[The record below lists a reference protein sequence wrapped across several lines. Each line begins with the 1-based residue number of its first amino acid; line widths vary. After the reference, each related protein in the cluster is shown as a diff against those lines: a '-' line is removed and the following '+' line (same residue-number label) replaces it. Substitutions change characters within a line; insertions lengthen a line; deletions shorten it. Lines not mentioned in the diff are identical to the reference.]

1 MSILKRIGTLALGLA
16 MLAGTCAYAEGT
28 ESPKRIDAPEEAEA
42 FVRTLLGEDPASLDG
57 KYLMSAQLN
66 DYLQKNGGF
75 AGLAQSLAALGPAA
89 EICSAYET
97 DAGGMKGY
105 RIPCRFAAMP
115 LDLLLTLD
123 QDGAVAGLTTQ
134 LFTGGEPE
142 EKDGDQP
149 FTETEL
155 ALPVPEMNG
164 ELPGTLTLPE
174 GDGPFPAVI
183 LIQGSGPSDRDESI
197 YALKPFR
204 DIAEGLAEKG
214 IAVYRFDKRT
224 YVYGKELAGDK
235 SATLMEE
242 SVLDAAAAVQLLAE
256 QEKIDS
262 SRIWVLGH
270 SLGGTAIPAIDRELK
285 EMPVR
290 AHGYILM
297 AAGARRL
304 DETMKEQY
312 AFLAELDPTLKAQAD
327 AVTAELAKLENPE
340 ALTDDDEI
348 AGVYAAYWK
357 WLLEYDMT
365 GLAAEISVPCLV
377 LQGEEDYQSTMEDFT
392 ILRDALGAKDN
403 RTFKSYPGL
412 THVFMEG
419 KKADGPAAYMGEK
432 HVSGEVIADIA
443 DFILE
448 K

>member
-1 MSILKRIGTLALGLA
+1 MSILKRIGALSLGLA
-16 MLAGTCAYAEGT
+16 LLAGTCACAEGT
-28 ESPKRIDAPEEAEA
+28 ESPKHIAAPEEAEA
-42 FVRTLLGEDPASLDG
+42 FVWTLLGEDPASLDG

-75 AGLAQSLAALGPAA
+75 AGLAQSLAALGPVS
-89 EICSAYET
+89 EICAAYET

-204 DIAEGLAEKG
+204 DIAEGLPA
-214 IAVYRFDKRT
+214 
-224 YVYGKELAGDK
+224 
-235 SATLMEE
+235 
-242 SVLDAAAAVQLLAE
+242 
-256 QEKIDS
+256 
-262 SRIWVLGH
+262 SREY
-270 SLGGTAIPAIDRELK
+270 PFK
-285 EMPVR
+285 
-290 AHGYILM
+290 
-297 AAGARRL
+297 
-304 DETMKEQY
+304 
-312 AFLAELDPTLKAQAD
+312 AF
-327 AVTAELAKLENPE
+327 VN
-340 ALTDDDEI
+340 I
-348 AGVYAAYWK
+348 
-357 WLLEYDMT
+357 M
-365 GLAAEISVPCLV
+365 
-377 LQGEEDYQSTMEDFT
+377 
-392 ILRDALGAKDN
+392 
-403 RTFKSYPGL
+403 
-412 THVFMEG
+412 
-419 KKADGPAAYMGEK
+419 
-432 HVSGEVIADIA
+432 
-443 DFILE
+443 
-448 K
+448 